1 MKGMK
6 KKHIR
11 RSGSDAVMYT
21 IVYALMILLG
31 IVILYPLIYVVSC
44 SFSSGTAVTAGKV
57 LLWPVEFS
65 LKGYETV
72 FAYKTVWSGYKSTIL
87 ITVTGT
93 IINVILTT
101 LCAYPLSRKN
111 LQGKKLY
118 ILIFMIPMFISGGM
132 IPNYLLMSNLHL
144 LNNRWSVILSGALS
158 IYNMIIMKTFFENSI
173 PGELLEAAKMD
184 GITDIGYLC
193 KIVIPLSKSIFSVIA
208 LYYAVGHWNSYFNA
222 MLYLRKKEMWPLQMV
237 LRDILNA
244 SNIDLTQITDA
255 ELLRALRGL
264 SDVLKYALIIV
275 SSVPILVAYP
285 FVQKYFEKGVMIGSV
300 KG

>member
-1 MKGMK
+1 MK
-6 KKHIR
+6 KKKNQIQR
-11 RSGSDAVMYT
+11 RGSDALMYS
-21 IVYALMILLG
+21 IVYALLVFIG

-44 SFSSGTAVTAGKV
+44 SFSSGTAVSSGQV

-72 FAYKTVWSGYKSTIL
+72 FAYKTVWSGYKNTIL
-87 ITVTGT
+87 ITAVATV
-93 IINVILTT
+93 INVILTT

-111 LQGKKLY
+111 MYGKKIFLV
-118 ILIFMIPMFISGGM
+118 IFMIPMFFSGGI

-173 PGELLEAAKMD
+173 PTELLEAAKMD
-184 GITDIGYLC
+184 GITDIGYLWR
-193 KIVIPLSKSIFSVIA
+193 IVIPLSKAIFSVIA

-222 MLYLRKKEMWPLQMV
+222 MLYLREKELWPLQMV

-244 SNIDLTQITDA
+244 SKIDLTQITDP
-255 ELLRALRGL
+255 ELLKGLKGL

-275 SSVPILVAYP
+275 SSVPILLCRSILRKAL
-285 FVQKYFEKGVMIGSV
+285 
-300 KG
+300 